1 MISSL
6 TIRNIGVISSA
17 ELQLGRGFTALTGET
32 GAGKTMVLTALGLLM
47 GDRADTGRVR
57 TGEKQL
63 FVEGVIG
70 LEDPALIKRLEELGA
85 EVEAGELI
93 VNRSVSSEG
102 RSRAALGGAS
112 VPVSQLEEIFDELVA
127 VHGQSEQLKLRSN
140 SAQREA
146 LDGFSPEIAK
156 ALASYQQVFAQYREL
171 SARLERMRSAS
182 ESDRFKLDRIRER
195 LTQIE
200 KVSPNPGEIEELSE
214 QIERLS
220 NVESLREA
228 AVRAREALSSEDAL
242 AAGELIGVARKA
254 LETQNDP
261 ILVELYQRLGEVGS
275 LISEANVDLSSYL
288 SQLEADPERLNKLLS
303 RKAELVGLERSLG
316 AGIDELLGSIPALQ
330 AELLDLDNSDE
341 QIERLEMQL
350 EATLSQAA
358 FAARELT
365 EARQKAAKQ
374 VSELV
379 SVELLQLAMGG
390 ARFEIGITPLSDLE
404 LSGNDRVEF
413 LLASHPGAEPRPL
426 AKGAS
431 GGELSRIMLALEL
444 VLASEKSVPTM
455 VFDEVDAGVGGQAAL
470 ELAKRL
476 KKLSESTQVIVVT
489 HLAQVAAL
497 ADHQI
502 RVSKD
507 SSGDITITSVEEL
520 TLAEREVEIARMLS
534 GSPDSESAISHAK
547 ELLNSRN

>member
-17 ELQLGRGFTALTGET
+17 ELQLGKGFTALTGET

-47 GDRADTGRVR
+47 GERADAGRVR

-63 FVEGVIG
+63 FVEGVID
-70 LEDPALIKRLEELGA
+70 LDNPELIKRLEGLGA

-146 LDGFSPEIAK
+146 LDGFSPEIAS
-156 ALASYQQVFAQYREL
+156 AMAVYQQVFAQYREL
-171 SARLERMRSAS
+171 SARLDRMRSAS
-182 ESDRFKLDRIRER
+182 EADQFKLERIRDR
-195 LTQIE
+195 LSQIE
-200 KVSPNPGEIEELSE
+200 KTAPLPGELEELSE

-228 AVRAREALSSEDAL
+228 AVRAREALSSDDSL
-242 AAGELIGVARKA
+242 AAGELVGVARKA

-261 ILVELYQRLGEVGS
+261 ILVDLYQRLGEIGS
-275 LISEANVDLSSYL
+275 LVSEANVDLSSYL
-288 SQLEADPERLNKLLS
+288 SQLEADPERLNQLLG
-303 RKAELVGLERSLG
+303 RKAELVSLERSLG
-316 AGIDELLGSIPALQ
+316 ASIEELLDSVPDLQ
-330 AELLDLDNSDE
+330 AELLDLDSSDE
-341 QIERLEMQL
+341 QVERLEMQL
-350 EATLSQAA
+350 EATLSQAGL
-358 FAARELT
+358 AARELT
-365 EARQKAAKQ
+365 AARTKAAQQ

-379 SVELLQLAMGG
+379 TQELTQLAMGG
-390 ARFEIGITPLSDLE
+390 SRFEIAITPLTDLE
-404 LSGNDRVEF
+404 LSGMDRVEF
-413 LLASHPGAEPRPL
+413 QLASHLGAEPRPL

-444 VLASEKSVPTM
+444 VLASERTVPTM

-507 SSGDITITSVEEL
+507 SSGDITITSVAEL
-520 TLAEREVEIARMLS
+520 SPAEREVEIARMLS
-534 GSPDSESAISHAK
+534 GNPDSESAISHAK

>member
-17 ELQLGRGFTALTGET
+17 ELQLGKGFTALTGET

-47 GDRADTGRVR
+47 GERADTGRVR

-63 FVEGVIG
+63 FVEGVID
-70 LEDPALIKRLEELGA
+70 LENPELIKRLEELGA
-85 EVEAGELI
+85 EIEAGELI

-112 VPVSQLEEIFDELVA
+112 VPVSQLEEIFEELVA

-146 LDGFSPEIAK
+146 LDGFSTEIAS
-156 ALASYQQVFAQYREL
+156 ALAVYQQVFAQYREL

-182 ESDRFKLDRIRER
+182 EADQFKLERIRDR
-195 LTQIE
+195 LSQIE
-200 KVSPNPGEIEELSE
+200 KTAPLAGELEELSE

-228 AVRAREALSSEDAL
+228 AVRAREALSSDDSL
-242 AAGELIGVARKA
+242 AAGELVGVARKA

-261 ILVELYQRLGEVGS
+261 ILADLYQRLGEIGS
-275 LISEANVDLSSYL
+275 LLSEANVDLSSYL
-288 SQLEADPERLNKLLS
+288 SQLEADPERLNQLLG
-303 RKAELVGLERSLG
+303 RKADLVSLERSLG
-316 AGIDELLGSIPALQ
+316 ASIEELLESVPALQ
-330 AELLDLDNSDE
+330 AELLDLDSSDE
-341 QIERLEMQL
+341 QVERLEMQL
-350 EATLSQAA
+350 EATLSQAGL
-358 FAARELT
+358 AARDLT
-365 EARQKAAKQ
+365 AARTKAAQQ

-379 SVELLQLAMGG
+379 TQELTQLAMGG
-390 ARFEIGITPLSDLE
+390 SRFEIAITSLTDLE
-404 LSGNDRVEF
+404 LSGMDRVEF
-413 LLASHPGAEPRPL
+413 QLASHLGAEPRPL

-444 VLASEKSVPTM
+444 VLASERTVPTM

-507 SSGDITITSVEEL
+507 SSGDITITSVAEL
-520 TLAEREVEIARMLS
+520 SPAEREVEIARMLS
-534 GSPDSESAISHAK
+534 GNPDSESAISHAK

>member
-17 ELQLGRGFTALTGET
+17 ELQLGKGFTALTGET

-47 GDRADTGRVR
+47 GERADTGRVR

-63 FVEGVIG
+63 FVEGVID
-70 LEDPALIKRLEELGA
+70 LENPELIKRLEELGA
-85 EVEAGELI
+85 EIEAGELI

-112 VPVSQLEEIFDELVA
+112 VPVSQLEEIFEELVA

-146 LDGFSPEIAK
+146 LDGFSTEIAS
-156 ALASYQQVFAQYREL
+156 ALAVYQQVFAQYREL

-182 ESDRFKLDRIRER
+182 EADQFKLERIRDR
-195 LTQIE
+195 LSQIE
-200 KVSPNPGEIEELSE
+200 KTAPLAGELEELSE

-228 AVRAREALSSEDAL
+228 AVRAREALSSDDSL
-242 AAGELIGVARKA
+242 AAGELVGVARKA

-261 ILVELYQRLGEVGS
+261 ILADLYQRLGEIGS
-275 LISEANVDLSSYL
+275 LLSEANVDLSSYL
-288 SQLEADPERLNKLLS
+288 SQLEADPERLNQLLG
-303 RKAELVGLERSLG
+303 RKAELVSLERSLG
-316 AGIDELLGSIPALQ
+316 ASVEELLESVPALQ
-330 AELLDLDNSDE
+330 AELLDLDSSDE
-341 QIERLEMQL
+341 QVERLEMQL
-350 EATLSQAA
+350 EATLSQAGL
-358 FAARELT
+358 AARELT
-365 EARQKAAKQ
+365 AARTKAAQQ

-379 SVELLQLAMGG
+379 TQELTQLAMGG
-390 ARFEIGITPLSDLE
+390 SRFEIAITPLTDLE
-404 LSGNDRVEF
+404 LSGMDRVEF
-413 LLASHPGAEPRPL
+413 QLASHLGAEPRPL

-444 VLASEKSVPTM
+444 VLASERTVPTM

-507 SSGDITITSVEEL
+507 SSGDITITSVAEL
-520 TLAEREVEIARMLS
+520 SPAEREVEIARMLS
-534 GSPDSESAISHAK
+534 GNPDSESAISHAK

>member
-112 VPVSQLEEIFDELVA
+112 VPVSQLEEIFEELVA

-146 LDGFSPEIAK
+146 LDGFSQEIAT

-171 SARLERMRSAS
+171 SARLDRMRSAS
-182 ESDRFKLDRIRER
+182 ESDRFKLERIRER
-195 LTQIE
+195 LSQIE

-228 AVRAREALSSEDAL
+228 AVRSREALSSEDAL

-261 ILVELYQRLGEVGS
+261 ILVELYKRLGEVGS
-275 LISEANVDLSSYL
+275 LISEANVDLSAYL
-288 SQLEADPERLNKLLS
+288 SQLEADPERLNQLLS

-316 AGIDELLGSIPALQ
+316 AGIDELLASIPTLQ
-330 AELLDLDNSDE
+330 AELLDLDSSDE

-350 EATLSQAA
+350 EATRSQAA

-379 SVELLQLAMGG
+379 SVELMQLAMGG
-390 ARFEIGITPLSDLE
+390 SRFEIGITPLSDLE

-507 SSGDITITSVEEL
+507 SSGDITITSVAEL

>member
-1 MISSL
+1 LISSL

-17 ELQLGRGFTALTGET
+17 ELQLGQGLTALTGET

-63 FVEGVIG
+63 FVEGRIDLHDEELVR
-70 LEDPALIKRLEELGA
+70 ALEELGA
-85 EVEAGELI
+85 EIEDGELI

-102 RSRAALGGAS
+102 RSRAVLGGAS
-112 VPVSQLEEIFDELVA
+112 VPVSQLEEIFQQLVA

-146 LDGFSPEIAK
+146 LDGFSSEIAS
-156 ALASYQQVFAQYREL
+156 ALNSYQQIFKQYREL
-171 SARLERMRSAS
+171 EARLQRMRSAS
-182 ESDRFKLDRIRER
+182 EADRFKLERIRER
-195 LTQIE
+195 LSQIE
-200 KVSPNPGEIEELSE
+200 KVSPKPGEISELSE

-228 AVRAREALSSEDAL
+228 AVRAGQALSSEDEL
-242 AAGELIGVARKA
+242 AAGELVGVARKA
-254 LETQNDP
+254 LESQSDP
-261 ILVELYQRLGEVGS
+261 MLVDIYQRLGEIGT
-275 LISEANVDLSSYL
+275 LLSEANVDLSSYL
-288 SQLEADPERLNKLLS
+288 SQLEADPERLNQLLS
-303 RKAELVGLERSLG
+303 RKAELVSLERALG
-316 AGIDELLGSIPALQ
+316 ASIEELLESVPALNS
-330 AELLDLDNSDE
+330 EVLDLDSSDE

-350 EATLSQAA
+350 EATLSQVA
-358 FAARELT
+358 FAAGELT
-365 EARQKAAKQ
+365 SARVKAANQ

-379 SVELLQLAMGG
+379 SVELAQLAMAGS
-390 ARFEIGITPLSDLE
+390 RFQIGISPLADFD

-413 LLASHPGAEPRPL
+413 LLSSHPGAEPRPL

-502 RVSKD
+502 RVAKD
-507 SSGDITITSVEEL
+507 LSGDITLTSVVEL
-520 TLAEREVEIARMLS
+520 SPAEREVEIARMLS
-534 GSPDSESAISHAK
+534 GSPNSESAITHAK
-547 ELLNSRN
+547 ELLNFAN

>member
-93 VNRSVSSEG
+93 VNRSVSYEG

-112 VPVSQLEEIFDELVA
+112 VPVSQLEEIFEELVA

-156 ALASYQQVFAQYREL
+156 ARASYQQVFAQYREL
-171 SARLERMRSAS
+171 SARLERMRSDS
-182 ESDRFKLDRIRER
+182 ESDRFKLERIRER
-195 LTQIE
+195 LSQIE
-200 KVSPNPGEIEELSE
+200 KVSPNPGEIDELSE

-261 ILVELYQRLGEVGS
+261 ILAELYQRLGEVGS

-288 SQLEADPERLNKLLS
+288 SQLEADPERLNQLLS

-379 SVELLQLAMGG
+379 SAELTQLAMGG
-390 ARFEIGITPLSDLE
+390 SRFEIGISPLSDLE
-404 LSGNDRVEF
+404 LSGNDRIEF

-507 SSGDITITSVEEL
+507 SSGDITITTVEEL

>member
-17 ELQLGRGFTALTGET
+17 ELQLGKGFTALTGET

-47 GDRADTGRVR
+47 GERADTGRVR

-63 FVEGVIG
+63 FVEGVID
-70 LEDPALIKRLEELGA
+70 LENPELIKRLEELGA
-85 EVEAGELI
+85 EIEAGELI

-112 VPVSQLEEIFDELVA
+112 VPVSQLEEIFEELVA

-146 LDGFSPEIAK
+146 LDGFSTEIAS
-156 ALASYQQVFAQYREL
+156 ALAVYQQVFAQYREL

-182 ESDRFKLDRIRER
+182 EADQFKLERIRDR
-195 LTQIE
+195 LSQIE
-200 KVSPNPGEIEELSE
+200 KTAPLAGELEELSE

-228 AVRAREALSSEDAL
+228 AVRAREALSSDDSL
-242 AAGELIGVARKA
+242 AAGELVGVARKA

-261 ILVELYQRLGEVGS
+261 ILVDLYQRLGEIGS
-275 LISEANVDLSSYL
+275 LLSEANVDLSSYL
-288 SQLEADPERLNKLLS
+288 SQLEADPDRLNQLLG
-303 RKAELVGLERSLG
+303 RKAELVSLERSLG
-316 AGIDELLGSIPALQ
+316 ASIEELLESVPALQ
-330 AELLDLDNSDE
+330 AELLDLDSSDE
-341 QIERLEMQL
+341 QVERLEMQL
-350 EATLSQAA
+350 EATLSQAGL
-358 FAARELT
+358 AARELT
-365 EARQKAAKQ
+365 AARTKAAQQ

-379 SVELLQLAMGG
+379 TQELTQLAMGG
-390 ARFEIGITPLSDLE
+390 SRFEIAITPLTDLE
-404 LSGNDRVEF
+404 LSGMDRVEF
-413 LLASHPGAEPRPL
+413 QLASHLGAEPRPL

-444 VLASEKSVPTM
+444 VLASERTVPTM

-507 SSGDITITSVEEL
+507 SSGDITITSVAEL
-520 TLAEREVEIARMLS
+520 SPAEREVEIARMLS
-534 GSPDSESAISHAK
+534 GNPDSESAISHAK

>member
-17 ELQLGRGFTALTGET
+17 ELQLGKGFTALTGET

-47 GDRADTGRVR
+47 GERADTGRVR

-63 FVEGVIG
+63 FVEGVID
-70 LEDPALIKRLEELGA
+70 LENPELIKRLEELGA
-85 EVEAGELI
+85 EIEAGELI

-112 VPVSQLEEIFDELVA
+112 VPVSQLEEIFEELVA

-146 LDGFSPEIAK
+146 LDGFSTEIAS
-156 ALASYQQVFAQYREL
+156 ALAVYQQVFAQYREL

-182 ESDRFKLDRIRER
+182 EADQFKLERIRDR
-195 LTQIE
+195 LSQIE
-200 KVSPNPGEIEELSE
+200 KTAPLAGELEELSE

-228 AVRAREALSSEDAL
+228 AVRAREALSSDDSL
-242 AAGELIGVARKA
+242 AAGELVGVARKA

-261 ILVELYQRLGEVGS
+261 ILVDLYQRLGEIGS
-275 LISEANVDLSSYL
+275 LLSEANVDLSSYL
-288 SQLEADPERLNKLLS
+288 SQLEADPERLNQLLG
-303 RKAELVGLERSLG
+303 RKAELTSLERSLG
-316 AGIDELLGSIPALQ
+316 ASIEELLESVPALQ
-330 AELLDLDNSDE
+330 AELLDLDSSDE
-341 QIERLEMQL
+341 QVERLEMQL
-350 EATLSQAA
+350 EATLSQAGL
-358 FAARELT
+358 AARELT
-365 EARQKAAKQ
+365 AARTKAAQQ

-379 SVELLQLAMGG
+379 TQELTQLAMGG
-390 ARFEIGITPLSDLE
+390 SRFEIAITPLTDLE
-404 LSGNDRVEF
+404 LSGMDRVEF
-413 LLASHPGAEPRPL
+413 QLASHLGAEPRPL

-444 VLASEKSVPTM
+444 VLASERTVPTM

-507 SSGDITITSVEEL
+507 SSGDITITSVAEL
-520 TLAEREVEIARMLS
+520 SPAEREVEIARMLS
-534 GSPDSESAISHAK
+534 GNPDSESAISHAK

>member
-112 VPVSQLEEIFDELVA
+112 VPVSQLEEIFEELVA

-146 LDGFSPEIAK
+146 LDGFSQEIAT

-182 ESDRFKLDRIRER
+182 ESDRFKLERIRER
-195 LTQIE
+195 LSQIE

-261 ILVELYQRLGEVGS
+261 ILVELYKRLGEVGS
-275 LISEANVDLSSYL
+275 LISEANVDLSAYL
-288 SQLEADPERLNKLLS
+288 SQLEADPERLNQLLS

-316 AGIDELLGSIPALQ
+316 AGIDELLASIPTLQ
-330 AELLDLDNSDE
+330 AELLDLDSSDE

-379 SVELLQLAMGG
+379 SVELMQLAMGG
-390 ARFEIGITPLSDLE
+390 SRFEIGITPLSDLE

-507 SSGDITITSVEEL
+507 SSGDITITSVAEL

>member
-17 ELQLGRGFTALTGET
+17 ELQLGKGFTALTGET

-47 GDRADTGRVR
+47 GERADTGRVR

-63 FVEGVIG
+63 FVEGVID
-70 LEDPALIKRLEELGA
+70 LENPELIKRLEELGA
-85 EVEAGELI
+85 EIEAGELI

-112 VPVSQLEEIFDELVA
+112 VPVSQLEEIFEELVA

-146 LDGFSPEIAK
+146 LDGFSTEIAS
-156 ALASYQQVFAQYREL
+156 ALAVYQQVFAQYREL

-182 ESDRFKLDRIRER
+182 EADQFKLERIRDR
-195 LTQIE
+195 LSQIE
-200 KVSPNPGEIEELSE
+200 KTAPLAGELEELSE

-228 AVRAREALSSEDAL
+228 AVRAREALSSDDSL
-242 AAGELIGVARKA
+242 AAGELVGVARKA

-261 ILVELYQRLGEVGS
+261 ILVDLYQRLGEIGS
-275 LISEANVDLSSYL
+275 LLSEANVDLSSYL
-288 SQLEADPERLNKLLS
+288 SQLEADPERLNQLLG
-303 RKAELVGLERSLG
+303 RKAELVSLERSLG
-316 AGIDELLGSIPALQ
+316 ASIEELLESVPALQ
-330 AELLDLDNSDE
+330 AELLDLDSSDE
-341 QIERLEMQL
+341 QVERLEMQL
-350 EATLSQAA
+350 EATLSQAGL
-358 FAARELT
+358 AARELT
-365 EARQKAAKQ
+365 AARTKAAQQ

-379 SVELLQLAMGG
+379 TQELTQLAMGG
-390 ARFEIGITPLSDLE
+390 SRFEIAITPLTDLE
-404 LSGNDRVEF
+404 LSGMDRVEF
-413 LLASHPGAEPRPL
+413 QLASHLGAEPRPL

-444 VLASEKSVPTM
+444 VLASERTVPTM

-507 SSGDITITSVEEL
+507 SSGDITITSVAEL
-520 TLAEREVEIARMLS
+520 SPAEREVEIARMLS
-534 GSPDSESAISHAK
+534 GNPDSESAISHAK

>member
-17 ELQLGRGFTALTGET
+17 ELQLGKGFTALTGET

-47 GDRADTGRVR
+47 GERADTGRVR

-63 FVEGVIG
+63 FVEGVID
-70 LEDPALIKRLEELGA
+70 LENPELIKRLEELGA
-85 EVEAGELI
+85 EIEAGELI

-112 VPVSQLEEIFDELVA
+112 VPVSQLEEIFEELVA

-146 LDGFSPEIAK
+146 LDGFSTEIAS
-156 ALASYQQVFAQYREL
+156 ALAVYQQVFAQYREL

-182 ESDRFKLDRIRER
+182 EADQFKLERIRDR
-195 LTQIE
+195 LSQIE
-200 KVSPNPGEIEELSE
+200 KTAPLAGELEELSE

-228 AVRAREALSSEDAL
+228 AVRAREALSSDDSL
-242 AAGELIGVARKA
+242 AAGELVGVARKA

-261 ILVELYQRLGEVGS
+261 ILVDLYQRLGEIGS
-275 LISEANVDLSSYL
+275 LLSEANVDLSSYL
-288 SQLEADPERLNKLLS
+288 SQLEADPERLNQLLG
-303 RKAELVGLERSLG
+303 RKADLVSLERSLG
-316 AGIDELLGSIPALQ
+316 ASIEELLESVPALQ
-330 AELLDLDNSDE
+330 AELLDLDSSDE
-341 QIERLEMQL
+341 QVERLEMQL
-350 EATLSQAA
+350 EATLSQAGL
-358 FAARELT
+358 AARELT
-365 EARQKAAKQ
+365 AARTKAAQQ

-379 SVELLQLAMGG
+379 TLELTQLAMGG
-390 ARFEIGITPLSDLE
+390 SRFEIAITPLTDLE
-404 LSGNDRVEF
+404 LSGLDRVEF
-413 LLASHPGAEPRPL
+413 QLASHLGAEPRPL

-444 VLASEKSVPTM
+444 VLASERTVPTM

-507 SSGDITITSVEEL
+507 SSGDITITSVAEL
-520 TLAEREVEIARMLS
+520 SPAEREVEIARMLS
-534 GSPDSESAISHAK
+534 GNPDSESAISHAK

>member
-17 ELQLGRGFTALTGET
+17 ELQLGKGFTALTGET

-47 GDRADTGRVR
+47 GERADTGRVR

-63 FVEGVIG
+63 FVEGVID
-70 LEDPALIKRLEELGA
+70 LENPELIKRLEELGA
-85 EVEAGELI
+85 EIEAGELI

-112 VPVSQLEEIFDELVA
+112 VPVSQLEEIFEELVA

-146 LDGFSPEIAK
+146 LDGFSTEIAS
-156 ALASYQQVFAQYREL
+156 ALAVYQQVFAQYREL

-182 ESDRFKLDRIRER
+182 EADQFKLERIRDR
-195 LTQIE
+195 LSQIE
-200 KVSPNPGEIEELSE
+200 KTAPMAGELEELSE

-228 AVRAREALSSEDAL
+228 AVRAREALSSDDSL
-242 AAGELIGVARKA
+242 AAGELVGVARKA

-261 ILVELYQRLGEVGS
+261 ILVDLYQRLGEIGS
-275 LISEANVDLSSYL
+275 LLSEANVDLSSYL
-288 SQLEADPERLNKLLS
+288 SQLEADPDRLNQLLG
-303 RKAELVGLERSLG
+303 RKAELVSLERSLG
-316 AGIDELLGSIPALQ
+316 ASIEELLESVPALQ
-330 AELLDLDNSDE
+330 AELLDLDSSDE
-341 QIERLEMQL
+341 QVERLEMQL
-350 EATLSQAA
+350 EATLSQAGL
-358 FAARELT
+358 AARELT
-365 EARQKAAKQ
+365 AARTKAAQQ

-379 SVELLQLAMGG
+379 TQELTQLAMGG
-390 ARFEIGITPLSDLE
+390 SRFEIAITPLTDLE
-404 LSGNDRVEF
+404 LSGMDRVEF
-413 LLASHPGAEPRPL
+413 QLASHLGAEPRPL

-444 VLASEKSVPTM
+444 VLASERTVPTM

-507 SSGDITITSVEEL
+507 SSGDITITSVAEL
-520 TLAEREVEIARMLS
+520 SPAEREVEIARMLS
-534 GSPDSESAISHAK
+534 GNPDSESAISHAK

>member
-17 ELQLGRGFTALTGET
+17 ELQLGKGFTALTGET

-47 GDRADTGRVR
+47 GERADTGRVR

-63 FVEGVIG
+63 FVEGVID
-70 LEDPALIKRLEELGA
+70 LENPELIKRLEELGA
-85 EVEAGELI
+85 EIEAGELI

-112 VPVSQLEEIFDELVA
+112 VPVSQLEEIFEELVA

-146 LDGFSPEIAK
+146 LDGFSTEIAS
-156 ALASYQQVFAQYREL
+156 ALTVYQQVFAQYREL

-182 ESDRFKLDRIRER
+182 EADQFKLERIRDR
-195 LTQIE
+195 LSQIE
-200 KVSPNPGEIEELSE
+200 KTAPLAGELEELSE

-228 AVRAREALSSEDAL
+228 AVRAREALSSDDSL
-242 AAGELIGVARKA
+242 AAGELVGVARKA

-261 ILVELYQRLGEVGS
+261 ILVDLYQRLGEIGS
-275 LISEANVDLSSYL
+275 LLSEANVDLSSYL
-288 SQLEADPERLNKLLS
+288 SQLEADPERLNQLLG
-303 RKAELVGLERSLG
+303 RKAELVSLERSLG
-316 AGIDELLGSIPALQ
+316 ASVEELLESVPALQ
-330 AELLDLDNSDE
+330 AELLDLDSSDE
-341 QIERLEMQL
+341 QVERLEIQL
-350 EATLSQAA
+350 EATLSQAGL
-358 FAARELT
+358 AARELT
-365 EARQKAAKQ
+365 AARTKAAQQ

-379 SVELLQLAMGG
+379 TQELTQLAMGG
-390 ARFEIGITPLSDLE
+390 SRFEIAITPLTDLE
-404 LSGNDRVEF
+404 LSGMDRVEF
-413 LLASHPGAEPRPL
+413 QLASHLGAEPRPL

-444 VLASEKSVPTM
+444 VLASERTVPTM

-507 SSGDITITSVEEL
+507 SSGDITITSVAEL
-520 TLAEREVEIARMLS
+520 SPAEREVEIARMLS
-534 GSPDSESAISHAK
+534 GNPDSESAISHAK

>member
-1 MISSL
+1 MISAL

-17 ELQLGRGFTALTGET
+17 ELQLGPGFTALTGET

-47 GDRADTGRVR
+47 GERADAGRVR

-63 FVEGVIG
+63 FVEGRLDVTAPDL
-70 LEDPALIKRLEELGA
+70 LEKLAELGA
-85 EVEAGELI
+85 EVESEELI

-112 VPVSQLEEIFDELVA
+112 VPVSQLEEIFEQLVA
-127 VHGQSEQLKLRSN
+127 VHGQSEQLRLRSN
-140 SAQREA
+140 TAQREA
-146 LDGFSPEIAK
+146 LDGFSAEISR
-156 ALASYQQVFAQYREL
+156 ALASYQQVFKQYKEL
-171 SARLERMRSAS
+171 EARLERMQSAS
-182 ESDRFKLDRIRER
+182 EADRFKVERIRDR
-195 LTQIE
+195 LSQID
-200 KVSPNPGEIEELSE
+200 KVSPNVGEIEELNE

-228 AVRAREALSSEDAL
+228 GVKAREALSSEDQL
-242 AAGELIGVARKA
+242 AAGEMIGVARKA
-254 LETQNDP
+254 LDSQTDL
-261 ILVELYQRLGEVGS
+261 ILVDLYQRLGEIGS
-275 LISEANVDLSSYL
+275 LVSEVNVDLSSYL
-288 SQLEADPERLNKLLS
+288 SALEADPERLNTLLS
-303 RKAELVGLERSLG
+303 RKAELVSLERSLG
-316 AGIDELLGSIPALQ
+316 ASVEELLESIPQLN
-330 AELLDLDNSDE
+330 AELLDLDSSDE

-350 EATLSQAA
+350 QATLSQAA
-358 FAARELT
+358 FAAKELT
-365 EARQKAAKQ
+365 AQRARAAAQ
-374 VSELV
+374 VSDAVSAELT
-379 SVELLQLAMGG
+379 QLAMSGS
-390 ARFEIGITPLSDLE
+390 RFEIRITELSDLE
-404 LSGNDRVEF
+404 LSGKDKVEF

-507 SSGDITITSVEEL
+507 LSGDITLTSVVEL
-520 TLAEREVEIARMLS
+520 SDSEREVEIARMLS
-534 GSPDSESAISHAK
+534 GNPDSQSAISHAK
-547 ELLNSRN
+547 ELLDSSK

>member
-1 MISSL
+1 MISAL

-17 ELQLGRGFTALTGET
+17 ELQLGPGFTALTGET

-47 GDRADTGRVR
+47 GERADAGRVR

-63 FVEGVIG
+63 FVEGRLDVTAPDL
-70 LEDPALIKRLEELGA
+70 LEKLAELGA
-85 EVEAGELI
+85 EVESEELI

-112 VPVSQLEEIFDELVA
+112 VPVSQLEEIFEQLVA
-127 VHGQSEQLKLRSN
+127 VHGQSEQLRLRSN
-140 SAQREA
+140 TAQREA
-146 LDGFSPEIAK
+146 LDGFSAEISR
-156 ALASYQQVFAQYREL
+156 ALASYQQVFKQYKEL
-171 SARLERMRSAS
+171 EARLERMQSAS
-182 ESDRFKLDRIRER
+182 EADRFKVERIRDR
-195 LTQIE
+195 LSQID
-200 KVSPNPGEIEELSE
+200 KVSPNVGEIEELNE

-228 AVRAREALSSEDAL
+228 GVKAREALSSEDQL
-242 AAGELIGVARKA
+242 AAGEMIGVARKA
-254 LETQNDP
+254 LDSQTDP
-261 ILVELYQRLGEVGS
+261 ILVDLYQRLGEIGS
-275 LISEANVDLSSYL
+275 LVSEVNVDLSSYL
-288 SQLEADPERLNKLLS
+288 SALEADPERLNTLLS
-303 RKAELVGLERSLG
+303 RKAELVSLERSLG
-316 AGIDELLGSIPALQ
+316 ASVEELLESIPQLN
-330 AELLDLDNSDE
+330 AELLDLDSSDE

-350 EATLSQAA
+350 QATLSQAA
-358 FAARELT
+358 FAAKELT
-365 EARQKAAKQ
+365 AQRARAAAQ
-374 VSELV
+374 VSDAVSAELT
-379 SVELLQLAMGG
+379 QLAMSGS
-390 ARFEIGITPLSDLE
+390 RFEIRITELSDLE
-404 LSGNDRVEF
+404 LSGNDKVEF

-507 SSGDITITSVEEL
+507 LSGDITLTSVVEL
-520 TLAEREVEIARMLS
+520 SDSEREVEIARMLS
-534 GSPDSESAISHAK
+534 GNPDSQSAISHAK
-547 ELLNSRN
+547 ELLDSSK

>member
-1 MISSL
+1 MITSL

-17 ELQLGRGFTALTGET
+17 ELQLGKGFTALTGET

-47 GDRADTGRVR
+47 GERADTGRVR

-63 FVEGVIG
+63 FVEGVID
-70 LEDPALIKRLEELGA
+70 LENPELIKRLEELGA
-85 EVEAGELI
+85 EIEAGELI

-112 VPVSQLEEIFDELVA
+112 VPVSQLEEIFEELVA

-146 LDGFSPEIAK
+146 LDGFSTEIAS
-156 ALASYQQVFAQYREL
+156 ALAVYQQVFAQYREL

-182 ESDRFKLDRIRER
+182 EADQFKLERIRDR
-195 LTQIE
+195 LSQIE
-200 KVSPNPGEIEELSE
+200 KTAPLAGELEELSE

-228 AVRAREALSSEDAL
+228 AVRAREALSSDDSL
-242 AAGELIGVARKA
+242 AAGELVGVARKA

-261 ILVELYQRLGEVGS
+261 ILVDLYQRLGEIGS
-275 LISEANVDLSSYL
+275 LLSEANVDLSSYL
-288 SQLEADPERLNKLLS
+288 SQLEADPDRLNQLLG
-303 RKAELVGLERSLG
+303 RKAELVSLERSRG
-316 AGIDELLGSIPALQ
+316 ASIEELLESVPALQ
-330 AELLDLDNSDE
+330 AELLDLDSSDE
-341 QIERLEMQL
+341 QVERLEMQL
-350 EATLSQAA
+350 EATLSQAGL
-358 FAARELT
+358 AARELT
-365 EARQKAAKQ
+365 AARTKAAHLD
-374 VSELV
+374 SELV
-379 SVELLQLAMGG
+379 THELTQVAMGG
-390 ARFEIGITPLSDLE
+390 SRFEIAITPLTDLE
-404 LSGNDRVEF
+404 LSGMDRVEF
-413 LLASHPGAEPRPL
+413 QLASHLGAEPRPL

-444 VLASEKSVPTM
+444 VLASERTVPTM

-507 SSGDITITSVEEL
+507 SSGDITITSVAEL
-520 TLAEREVEIARMLS
+520 SPAEREVEIARMLS
-534 GSPDSESAISHAK
+534 GNPDSESAISHAK